1 MDNKHVLADNGDV
14 QGAGPGDQKKDMQ
27 SEAIDKQS
35 QEQQAPR
42 GVTPVKSQMAQED
55 SSQNLKAGP

>member
-14 QGAGPGDQKKDMQ
+14 QGAGPDQSKKDAQ
-27 SEAIDKQS
+27 LEAIDKQS

-55 SSQNLKAGP
+55 SSQNLQK

>member
-1 MDNKHVLADNGDV
+1 MDNKHVLADNSDV

-42 GVTPVKSQMAQED
+42 GVTPVKSQMA
-55 SSQNLKAGP
+55 